1 MSSELF
7 EKGRKIRTQVLSAE
21 YVNKAIDGAD
31 DFNRDFQRLLTEYC
45 WGYSWSREGLT
56 LKQRSLLNLGILAA
70 LNRGVEF
77 EVHFR
82 GAIKNGLTLDEL
94 QDALIQIAIYCGM
107 PAGVEAFRI
116 ANKVRKE
123 LASP

>member
-7 EKGRKIRTQVLSAE
+7 DKGRMIRTQVLSAE

-31 DFNRDFQRLLTEYC
+31 DFNRDFQQLLTEYC
-45 WGYSWSREGLT
+45 WGYNWSREGLT

-70 LNRGVEF
+70 LNRGAEF

-82 GAIKNGLTLDEL
+82 GAIKNGLTMDEL

>member
-7 EKGRKIRTQVLSAE
+7 DKGRMIRTQVLSAE

-31 DFNRDFQRLLTEYC
+31 DFNRDFQQLLTEYC
-45 WGYSWSREGLT
+45 WGYNWSREGLT
-56 LKQRSLLNLGILAA
+56 LKQRSLLNLGILGA
-70 LNRGVEF
+70 LNRGAEF

-82 GAIKNGLTLDEL
+82 GAIKNGLTMDEL